1 MICHIIWMSPML
13 KFDLVRSS
21 SVENFEDMLT
31 IFVIFHLLRWVMWN
45 NYIILYRIMS
55 SHYIICYM
63 TGFHAQVW
71 PTEYSFSFGFLK
83 TFWPIL
89 SKFKTRNCNLTWWK
103 GTSGHSKLY
112 APWFADL
119 HTDNI
124 LHCNI
129 AIDWIRGLI
138 AKGCSFVTDKEHYRS
153 IKKETILTITVN
165 SL

>member
-21 SVENFEDMLT
+21 SVENFEDILT
-31 IFVIFHLLRWVMWN
+31 IFVIFTSSGELCETIISFYIVLYHHIIYYVIWQDFMLKFDLLNIHSV
-45 NYIILYRIMS
+45 L
-55 SHYIICYM
+55 
-63 TGFHAQVW
+63 A
-71 PTEYSFSFGFLK
+71 
-83 TFWPIL
+83 FWRH
-89 SKFKTRNCNLTWWK
+89 FDQFCQRNCNLTWWK

-129 AIDWIRGLI
+129 AIDWIPGLI

-153 IKKETILTITVN
+153 IKEETILIITVN